1 MTDIATALKNLGA
14 MIESYIYPRESRI
27 INPVLLTSAV
37 AQSSLAASFYT
48 PFRVQYIG
56 FRIRS
61 MGTGTYLGIGL
72 RDNTN
77 FRLTAV
83 NTYFEY
89 EAPKSGFVDASQIWY
104 IGDTADITFEVTGIM
119 MPSRPGE
126 EQL

>member
-1 MTDIATALKNLGA
+1 MTDIAGALKNLGA
-14 MIESYIYPRESRI
+14 IIESYVYPRESRI
-27 INPVLLTSAV
+27 ITPAVLTSAA
-37 AQSSLAASFYT
+37 AQKALSESFYK
-48 PFRVQYIG
+48 PFKVQYIG

-77 FRLTAV
+77 FRLTSV

-89 EAPKSGFVDASQIWY
+89 EAPKSGYVDASQIWY

-126 EQL
+126 EPS